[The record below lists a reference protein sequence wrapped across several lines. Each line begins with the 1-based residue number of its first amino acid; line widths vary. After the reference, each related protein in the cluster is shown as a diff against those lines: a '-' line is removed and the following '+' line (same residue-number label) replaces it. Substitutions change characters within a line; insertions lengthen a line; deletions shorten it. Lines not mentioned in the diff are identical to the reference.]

1 MNAFNLL
8 TITCIATLSIGCT
21 STIAP
26 ELTGSSTSD
35 EVVTNIQSQSV
46 SQPLKVAT
54 WNVEH
59 LAFPIDTGCRIRT
72 PNEIAAMKVYAKNLN
87 ADIIALQEV
96 DSKSALQ
103 QIFSEDD
110 WQLIMSTR
118 ADSPA
123 YTCRQ
128 TGASSTQQ
136 KVAFAV
142 KKSVPVLN
150 VTPVEQLALA
160 RAGLRYGLQITV
172 NTQQGPTDILNV
184 HMKSG
189 CFVDDYLKSDSPAC
203 KTYAKQAPVLNNWI
217 EKRENSSTPYIILGD
232 FNHRISAPYN
242 RLTRT
247 LLNDT
252 RSASIT
258 TSQLLG
264 CHERYPAPIDH
275 IIVGGIDDK
284 NIAKSAQVHKY
295 KNMDDKAMLSDH
307 CAVSVSVSLFNSQT
321 ALSPAVLWQTKS
333 KEYQALTTYMYQQA
347 QTAVTYLPSKASNW
361 VAVMDVDETVLD
373 NSAYQKQTELS
384 GKGYTPKTWQAW
396 VKSEN
401 ATLVP
406 GAKSFI
412 EAVFKHGGKVALVTN
427 RDKSNDMHTWN
438 NLKSVGLSITASN
451 TCLIGRSD
459 TDKTAVDDKRFMNDK
474 DLRRQQITQGSADCF
489 NLKGAKNSWQKP
501 HVIEF
506 QVGDNIEDFNGVTQ
520 ENANIEALL
529 PSLGKSLFLLPNSM
543 YGSW

>member
-1 MNAFNLL
+1 MNAFSLL
-8 TITCIATLSIGCT
+8 TITCVATLSIGCT
-21 STIAP
+21 STIP
-26 ELTGSSTSD
+26 TKVVESSPNS
-35 EVVTNIQSQSV
+35 EVVTSLQSV

-59 LAFPIDTGCRIRT
+59 LAYPIDTGCRTRT
-72 PNEIAAMKVYAKNLN
+72 PSEIAAMKAYAKNLG

-96 DSKSALQ
+96 GSKAALQ

-118 ADSPA
+118 ADSKA
-123 YTCRQ
+123 YTCRK
-128 TGASSTQQ
+128 TGALSTQQ

-142 KKSVPVLN
+142 KKAIPVLN
-150 VTPVEQLALA
+150 TAAIDKLALK

-172 NTQQGPTDILNV
+172 NTPNGPTDILNV

-203 KTYAKQAPVLNNWI
+203 KTYAQQVPILDNWI
-217 EKRENSSTPYIILGD
+217 AKREATNTPYIVLGD

-242 RLTRT
+242 QLTRT
-247 LLNDT
+247 LLSNE
-252 RSASIT
+252 RSTSIT
-258 TSQLLG
+258 TNNLIG
-264 CHERYPAPIDH
+264 CQARYPAPIDH
-275 IIVGGIDDK
+275 IIVGKMDAK
-284 NIAKSAQVHKY
+284 NIAKSAQGHKY
-295 KNMDDKAMLSDH
+295 KNMDDEAMLSDH
-307 CAVSVSVSLFNSQT
+307 CAVSVSITDNEN
-321 ALSPAVLWQTKS
+321 ALSASVLWQTTS

-347 QTAVTYLPSKASNW
+347 QTAVTQLPRSATNW

-384 GKGYTPKTWQAW
+384 GEGYTPNTWQAW

-412 EAVFKHGGKVALVTN
+412 EALYKQGGKVALVTN
-427 RDKSNDMHTWN
+427 RDKANDVHTWN
-438 NLKSVGLSITASN
+438 NLKAVGLPITVEN
-451 TCLIGRSD
+451 TCLMGRSEA
-459 TDKTAVDDKRFMNDK
+459 DKTAVDGKHFINDK

-489 NLKGAKNSWQKP
+489 APKGMQNNWKQP
-501 HVIEF
+501 QVIKF
-506 QVGDNIEDFNGVTQ
+506 QVGDNIEDFSGITQ
-520 ENANIEALL
+520 ESANIEALQ
-529 PSLGKSLFLLPNSM
+529 PKLGKSLFLLPNPM

>member
-1 MNAFNLL
+1 MNVLNSL
-8 TITCIATLSIGCT
+8 TITFIGALSIGCT
-21 STIAP
+21 SSIT
-26 ELTGSSTSD
+26 THN
-35 EVVTNIQSQSV
+35 TNIAAAEPIAQLPSA
-46 SQPLKVAT
+46 SQPFKIAT

-59 LAFPIDTGCRIRT
+59 LAYPIDTGCRTRT
-72 PNEIAAMKVYAKNLN
+72 PSEIAAMKAYAKNLD

-96 DSKSALQ
+96 GSKAALQ

-110 WQLIMSTR
+110 WQLIMSSR
-118 ADSPA
+118 ADSKA

-128 TGASSTQQ
+128 TGALSTQQ

-142 KKSVPVLN
+142 KKAMPVLN
-150 VTPVEQLALA
+150 TAPLDKLALK

-172 NTQQGPTDILNV
+172 NTPNGPTDILNV

-203 KTYAKQAPVLNNWI
+203 KTYAQQAPILDSWI
-217 EKRENSSTPYIILGD
+217 AKREATNTPYIVLGD

-242 RLTRT
+242 RLTRS
-247 LLNDT
+247 LLSNE
-252 RSASIT
+252 RSTSIT
-258 TSQLLG
+258 TSHLIG
-264 CHERYPAPIDH
+264 CQARYPAPIDH
-275 IIVGGIDDK
+275 IIVGKMDAKSIE
-284 NIAKSAQVHKY
+284 KSAQVHKY

-307 CAVSVSVSLFNSQT
+307 CAVSISDNT
-321 ALSPAVLWQTKS
+321 NALSASVLWQTTS

-347 QTAVTYLPSKASNW
+347 QTAVAQVPRSATNW

-384 GKGYTPKTWQAW
+384 GKGYTPDTWQAW

-412 EAVFKHGGKVALVTN
+412 EALYKQGGKVALVTN
-427 RDKSNDMHTWN
+427 RDKANDVHTWN
-438 NLKSVGLSITASN
+438 NLKAVGLPVTVEN
-451 TCLIGRSD
+451 TCLMGRSEA
-459 TDKTAVDDKRFMNDK
+459 DKRAVDGKHFINDK
-474 DLRRQQITQGSADCF
+474 DLRRQQITQGTADCF
-489 NLKGAKNSWQKP
+489 TPKGMQNNWQQPQAIK
-501 HVIEF
+501 F
-506 QVGDNIEDFNGVTQ
+506 QVGDNIEDFSGITQ
-520 ENANIEALL
+520 ESANIEALQ
-529 PSLGKSLFLLPNSM
+529 PKLGKSLFLLPNPM

>member
-1 MNAFNLL
+1 MNVLNAL
-8 TITCIATLSIGCT
+8 TITFISALSIGCT
-21 STIAP
+21 SSITTHNKNIAAAEP
-26 ELTGSSTSD
+26 IAQLPSA
-35 EVVTNIQSQSV
+35 
-46 SQPLKVAT
+46 SQPFKIAT

-59 LAFPIDTGCRIRT
+59 LAYPIDTGCRTRT
-72 PNEIAAMKVYAKNLN
+72 PSEIAAMKAYAKNLD

-96 DSKSALQ
+96 GSKAALQ

-110 WQLIMSTR
+110 WQLIMSSR
-118 ADSPA
+118 ADSKA

-128 TGASSTQQ
+128 TGALSTQQ

-142 KKSVPVLN
+142 KKAMPVLN
-150 VTPVEQLALA
+150 TAPVDKLALK

-172 NTQQGPTDILNV
+172 NTPNGPTDILNV

-203 KTYAKQAPVLNNWI
+203 KTYAQQAPILDSWI
-217 EKRENSSTPYIILGD
+217 AKREATNTPYIVLGD

-242 RLTRT
+242 RLTRS
-247 LLNDT
+247 LLSNE
-252 RSASIT
+252 RSTSIT
-258 TSQLLG
+258 TSHLIG
-264 CHERYPAPIDH
+264 CQARYPAPIDH
-275 IIVGGIDDK
+275 IIVGKMYAKSIE
-284 NIAKSAQVHKY
+284 KSAQVHKY

-307 CAVSVSVSLFNSQT
+307 CAVSVSISDNT
-321 ALSPAVLWQTKS
+321 NALSASVLWQTTS

-347 QTAVTYLPSKASNW
+347 QTAVAQVPRSATNW

-384 GKGYTPKTWQAW
+384 GKGYTPDTWQAW

-412 EAVFKHGGKVALVTN
+412 EALYKQGGKVALVTN
-427 RDKSNDMHTWN
+427 RDKANDVHTWN
-438 NLKSVGLSITASN
+438 NLKAVGLPVTVEN
-451 TCLIGRSD
+451 TCLMGRSEA
-459 TDKTAVDDKRFMNDK
+459 DKRAVDGKHFINDK
-474 DLRRQQITQGSADCF
+474 DLRRQQITQGTADCF
-489 NLKGAKNSWQKP
+489 IPKGMQNNWQQPQAIK
-501 HVIEF
+501 F
-506 QVGDNIEDFNGVTQ
+506 QVGDNIEDFSGITQ
-520 ENANIEALL
+520 ESANIEALQ
-529 PSLGKSLFLLPNSM
+529 PKLGKSLFLLPNPM